1 MRDPLTAVQH
11 TNGHGVSVGGTVLA
25 VLALSKMAS
34 ATFNVDLQGVWAHLA
49 RLDPDPATGGAG
61 RLSWL
66 FVCR

>member
-1 MRDPLTAVQH
+1 
-11 TNGHGVSVGGTVLA
+11 VLA